1 MSDVPLVACPVCAS
15 INRVPAAKIGA
26 APICGKCGMPLFQG
40 QPVDVDQAAFDR
52 HVGRGSLP
60 VLVDFWASWC
70 GPCRGENPNL
80 VMAYNQFK
88 GKNFTVLGV
97 SLDRPG
103 QKDKWLQAIK
113 DDKLAWTHV
122 SDLQE
127 WRSAV
132 IPLYGFDGI
141 PFNVLIDPSGKVIAE
156 GLRGSRLTQTLQE
169 VLQ

>member
-70 GPCRGENPNL
+70 GPCRAMAPAFKAAAAELEPHVRLLKVDTEAELGIAGRYRIQSIPTLILFRGGREVARQAGAMDRARL
-80 VMAYNQFK
+80 V
-88 GKNFTVLGV
+88 
-97 SLDRPG
+97 
-103 QKDKWLQAIK
+103 
-113 DDKLAWTHV
+113 AWTRQALV
-122 SDLQE
+122 T
-127 WRSAV
+127 A
-132 IPLYGFDGI
+132 
-141 PFNVLIDPSGKVIAE
+141 
-156 GLRGSRLTQTLQE
+156 
-169 VLQ
+169 